1 MSKDIVS
8 SNCILE
14 HTFTCARRYTTQEY
28 DVTDTSLVFGTGE
41 RVIRMKSSLQT
52 KRWTRRT
59 NDLVSRFFA
68 ISGHRRW
75 HTRVVQNRKSRRPGA
90 KILRSRSASNVSNPS
105 NAFYS
110 CEHYIFILFK
120 GIRAHFSNALPVG
133 YASLLQFLSQFLDG
147 RALFIVEE

>member
-1 MSKDIVS
+1 MSNDIFS
-8 SNCILE
+8 SNCILG
-14 HTFTCARRYTTQEY
+14 HTFTCARGYTTQEY

-75 HTRVVQNRKSRRPGA
+75 HTRVVQNRKSRRPGRSSA
-90 KILRSRSASNVSNPS
+90 RDRTLPTHRMLSILVNTFSSFLKVSAPAFRTYFRLVTRVCCNFYRNSWMEGHCSLQRNNV
-105 NAFYS
+105 
-110 CEHYIFILFK
+110 
-120 GIRAHFSNALPVG
+120 
-133 YASLLQFLSQFLDG
+133 
-147 RALFIVEE
+147 